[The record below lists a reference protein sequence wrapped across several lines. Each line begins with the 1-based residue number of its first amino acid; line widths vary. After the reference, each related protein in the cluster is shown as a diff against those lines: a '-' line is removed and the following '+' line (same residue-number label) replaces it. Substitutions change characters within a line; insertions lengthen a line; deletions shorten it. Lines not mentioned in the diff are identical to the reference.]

1 MQLWQ
6 AMLIGLFAYLGRNQV
21 PWLFGT
27 TGGFYGV
34 GRPLVA
40 GLIIGIILNDV
51 QAGILAGVAVQAIFI
66 GQIVP
71 GGALPSDLNLA
82 AYIGIPLAIVA
93 GGNADMAVALAVP
106 LGALGV
112 ALHNLTMTVN
122 AMWAHRADKYAAEGD
137 ARQVRISNLL
147 GTLIPF
153 IERFGI
159 VTLTLYLGAG
169 FAESVIS
176 SLPQFVLDFLAVG
189 GKMLAALGFA
199 VLLNQ
204 IVTER
209 WMVSLFVLGW
219 VVMASFGLT
228 TTALLLIAIAVALLF
243 VKATYGNN
251 KAGLVGN
258 EEITIKG
265 GDDDDEYEE

>member
-6 AMLIGLFAYLGRNQV
+6 AILIGLFAYLGRNQV

-27 TGGFYGV
+27 TGGFYAV

-40 GLIIGIILNDV
+40 GLIVGLILGNV
-51 QAGILAGVAVQAIFI
+51 EAGILAGIAVQAIFI

-71 GGALPSDLNLA
+71 GGAMPSDLNLA
-82 AYIGIPLAIVA
+82 AYVGIPLAIVA
-93 GGNADMAVALAVP
+93 GGDANTAVGLAVP
-106 LGALGV
+106 IGILGV

-122 AMWAHRADKYAAEGD
+122 AIWVHRADKYAAEGN
-137 ARQVRISNLL
+137 ARQVRISNIL

-159 VTLTLYLGAG
+159 ITLTLYFGAG
-169 FAESVIS
+169 FAESLIDN
-176 SLPQFVLDFLAVG
+176 LPQLVLDFLAVAG
-189 GKMLAALGFA
+189 RLLPALGFA

-204 IVTER
+204 MVAER
-209 WMVSLFVLGW
+209 WTISLFILGW
-219 VVMASFGLT
+219 VVM
-228 TTALLLIAIAVALLF
+228 TALEITITSLLLIAIAIALLF
-243 VKATYGNN
+243 AMAADRSGNFN
-251 KAGLVGN
+251 LAGN
-258 EEITIKG
+258 EDVIIDG